1 MQHCDPSNDF
11 AICCKKLKDFFVVAD
26 NICEHAKHI
35 FATRF
40 FLFFFFSFFL
50 PVEMA
55 KLC

>member
-40 FLFFFFSFFL
+40 FFFLFFFLS
-50 PVEMA
+50 PG
-55 KLC
+55 